1 MILRNEDVTEIVAE
15 IPAGHHHL
23 RTTVQLA
30 DGTSITFQEA
40 TVAAL
45 VRAYVAVKTD
55 PVRSRVVF
63 KGRRVAERKDGYA
76 DWQLMEEG
84 T

>member
-15 IPAGHHHL
+15 IPAGHRHL

-30 DGTSITFQEA
+30 DGASFIFQEA

-55 PVRSRVVF
+55 PVRSRVVLS
-63 KGRRVAERKDGYA
+63 GRRVAEGKDGYA
-76 DWQLMEEG
+76 EWQLMEED
-84 T
+84 